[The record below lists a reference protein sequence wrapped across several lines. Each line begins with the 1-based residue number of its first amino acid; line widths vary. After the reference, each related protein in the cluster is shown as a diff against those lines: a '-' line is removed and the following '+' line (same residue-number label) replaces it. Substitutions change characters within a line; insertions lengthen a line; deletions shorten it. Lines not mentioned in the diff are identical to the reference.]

1 MSLADRIREE
11 FERVATEEEREQLYE
26 KFKEE
31 GVSKGYIDRVLKRRS
46 RSEAGTGGTR
56 SGRTAPAFKREV
68 DGLIVMS
75 PGEVVPP
82 ERALREFRL
91 QDGDYRHGFLDGI
104 EMMLLAARYNQVLA
118 ASQAE
123 IIRGQLEIYEKS
135 RGSAAEIA
143 RQAATEAS
151 EKAAGD
157 VVSWLAREKPWV
169 TASPDP
175 FKAMIA
181 DAMKPLLNN
190 IVSAF
195 TPKQTGEATGGTTPP
210 GFTEER

>member
-11 FERVATEEEREQLYE
+11 FEGVTTEEERQQLYE
-26 KFKEE
+26 KLKEE
-31 GVSKGYIDRVLKRRS
+31 GVNKGYIDRVLKRRS
-46 RSEAGTGGTR
+46 RSETGTGGTR
-56 SGRTAPAFKREV
+56 SGRTAPVVRREV
-68 DGLIVMS
+68 DGFLIMS
-75 PGEVVPP
+75 PKDMVPP

-104 EMMLLAARYNQVLA
+104 EMMLLAARYNQILA

-123 IIRGQLEIYEKS
+123 IVRGQLEIYEKS

-143 RQAATEAS
+143 RQAAAEAS
-151 EKAAGD
+151 EKVASN
-157 VVSWLAREKPWV
+157 VVSWLTREKPWV

-181 DAMKPLLNN
+181 DVMRPLLDN

-195 TPKQTGEATGGTTPP
+195 TPKQTGEATGTTPP
-210 GFTEER
+210 GFTEE